1 VAEDAD
7 TAARDELSRGPQRA
21 PLELAKERRAEH
33 ARFQGGMPGLVA
45 EVSKLGEQTE
55 RASAAVDGAAAFV
68 NESRT
73 KRDDAFRAAQ
83 ATAERVTV
91 LTGEQTRFA
100 VVSIPHG
107 VTELDEQRS
116 AATRATKIA
125 VDALEKAEQA
135 EAAARSALAT
145 AAPESSLG
153 QATRDLSELRTLVA
167 DLASAEGAAQAA
179 ITALEGAE
187 GALAAAEEARRQRQA
202 ELEEARRDHVVAGLR
217 PHLVA
222 GEPCPVCEQSVLT
235 LPAPLVAHA
244 VDAAQALLVEAENT
258 VTAARSAARQ
268 ADTIA
273 AHANANLK
281 ARAERQ
287 TVLASQLT
295 SILSGQLAHFPLPG
309 VHAIAGAKAAIN
321 DDQLAH
327 ALAEVAALTQ
337 ARLAAEQTA
346 ELATSEAQEARQRHR
361 SALEREARAEA
372 ALTNARN
379 ALRTARDPLVELGA
393 PPVDDA
399 NLAAG
404 WTALTQWAQQ
414 QARAR
419 AAALTDAQTAKA
431 ATADQYQKL
440 AAEFG
445 EAERA
450 LVRLREDAKAASEND
465 QRARARLSQV
475 SARISELNGLLEGEP
490 NDEQITE
497 ELALLKRLETAADQ
511 AKTVLDAARQRR
523 IAADKEL
530 AALRDKEQTARSQ
543 LSAARDSVVALGAP
557 VLDGRALL
565 DAWLVL
571 LTWGQEEAKVRE
583 QETATAERTA
593 DLARASIVELTTR
606 LSRDLA
612 DAGIELA
619 SGSVHEK
626 AAAAVASALE
636 AARARTSR
644 IAERRAEAADLAQK
658 QRAAQEEQQVAHLL
672 GNLLQARQF
681 PQWLV
686 SEALDDLV
694 TAASETL
701 AALTNGQFD
710 LTHDKGDLFVIDH
723 TDADAK
729 RSVRTL
735 SGGET
740 FQASLA
746 LALALSS
753 QISALATAGAARL
766 DSIFLD
772 EGFGTLDGETLE
784 VVATTLE
791 TLAQGSRMVGV
802 VTHVTALAERVPVR
816 YRVSRNARTSTVAR
830 EGLAI
835 VDEEEVTA

>member
-1 VAEDAD
+1 
-7 TAARDELSRGPQRA
+7 
-21 PLELAKERRAEH
+21 
-33 ARFQGGMPGLVA
+33 
-45 EVSKLGEQTE
+45 
-55 RASAAVDGAAAFV
+55 
-68 NESRT
+68 
-73 KRDDAFRAAQ
+73 
-83 ATAERVTV
+83 
-91 LTGEQTRFA
+91 
-100 VVSIPHG
+100 
-107 VTELDEQRS
+107 
-116 AATRATKIA
+116 
-125 VDALEKAEQA
+125 
-135 EAAARSALAT
+135 
-145 AAPESSLG
+145 
-153 QATRDLSELRTLVA
+153 
-167 DLASAEGAAQAA
+167 
-179 ITALEGAE
+179 
-187 GALAAAEEARRQRQA
+187 
-202 ELEEARRDHVVAGLR
+202 
-217 PHLVA
+217 
-222 GEPCPVCEQSVLT
+222 VLT
-235 LPAPLVAHA
+235 LPAPLEAHA
-244 VDAAQALLVEAENT
+244 VDAAQAHLAEAESALNAGRST
-258 VTAARSAARQ
+258 VRA

-273 AHANANLK
+273 AKADANLK
-281 ARAERQ
+281 ARAERR
-287 TVLASQLT
+287 TVLASDLT
-295 SILSGQLAHFPLPG
+295 SLLSGQLAHFSLSA
-309 VHAIAGAKAAIN
+309 VHAVADAKAAIS
-321 DDQLAH
+321 DDQLAR

-337 ARLAAEQTA
+337 ARLAAEQAA
-346 ELATSEAQEARQRHR
+346 ERTTTEAQEARKRHR
-361 SALEREARAEA
+361 EAVDQEAKAEA
-372 ALTNARN
+372 ALTSARN

-393 PPVDDA
+393 PPVDDT

-404 WTALTQWAQQ
+404 WTALAQWAGQ
-414 QARAR
+414 QAQAR
-419 AAALTDAQTAKA
+419 VAVLTEAQAAKA
-431 ATADQYQKL
+431 ATADQHQKL

-450 LVRLREDAKAASEND
+450 LARLREEAKTASEND

-475 SARISELNGLLEGEP
+475 SVRISELDALLEGEP

-497 ELALLKRLETAADQ
+497 RLVLLVRLEAAADR

-523 IAADKEL
+523 IAVDK
-530 AALRDKEQTARSQ
+530 ALVALGGEEQKARSQ

-557 VLDGRALL
+557 VLDGRGLL
-565 DAWLVL
+565 DAWMVL
-571 LTWGQEEAKVRE
+571 LTWGQDQAKFRE
-583 QETATAERTA
+583 QEAATAERAA
-593 DLARASIVELTTR
+593 DLARASIVELTSQ

-612 DAGIELA
+612 NAGIELS
-619 SGSVHEK
+619 SGAVLEK

-636 AARARTSR
+636 GARARTSR
-644 IAERRAEAADLAQK
+644 IKERRAEAADLVQK
-658 QRAAQEEQQVAHLL
+658 QRAAQEEQQVAHML

-723 TDADAK
+723 ADADAK

-753 QISALATAGAARL
+753 QISALAAAGAARL

-816 YRVSRNARTSTVAR
+816 YRVARNARTSTVAR

-835 VDEEEVTA
+835 VDEEELTP